1 MRAGTEHV
9 AGIVALGKACA
20 IAISDMH
27 QEWERQ
33 QQLQQR
39 LEHGIREH
47 IPGVRIQGAEVPRL
61 PNTTNVAFAGVEG
74 ESLMMSL
81 DLQGVAL
88 STGSACSS
96 GSLEP
101 SHVLRAMS
109 VPAPYLHGALRCSLG
124 RGTTLADIE
133 YVLEILP
140 GIVQQARALSP
151 SFVP

>member
-20 IAISDMH
+20 LAMRDMR

-33 QQLQQR
+33 QQLQQC
-39 LEHGIREH
+39 LEHGIREQ
-47 IPGVRIQGAEVPRL
+47 IPEVRIQGAEVPRL

-74 ESLMMSL
+74 EALMMSL
-81 DLQGVAL
+81 DLQGIAV

-101 SHVLRAMS
+101 SHVLRAMG

-124 RGTTLADIE
+124 LR
-133 YVLEILP
+133 P
-140 GIVQQARALSP
+140 P
-151 SFVP
+151 SRPSAASAW

>member
-1 MRAGTEHV
+1 MR
-9 AGIVALGKACA
+9 
-20 IAISDMH
+20 

-39 LEHGIREH
+39 LEHGIQEH
-47 IPGVRIQGAEVPRL
+47 IPDVRIQGAAVPRL
-61 PNTTNVAFAGVEG
+61 PNTTSVAFAGVEG

-101 SHVLRAMS
+101 SHVLRAMG
-109 VPAPYLHGALRCSLG
+109 VPAAYLHGALRCSLG
-124 RGTTLADIE
+124 RGTTLADLE

-140 GIVQQARALSP
+140 GIVQQARALSA
-151 SFVP
+151 SFAP

>member
-1 MRAGTEHV
+1 MR
-9 AGIVALGKACA
+9 
-20 IAISDMH
+20 

-33 QQLQQR
+33 QQLQQC
-39 LEHGIREH
+39 LEHGIREQ
-47 IPGVRIQGAEVPRL
+47 IPDVRIQGAEVPRL

-101 SHVLRAMS
+101 SHVLRAMA
-109 VPAPYLHGALRCSLG
+109 VPASYLHGALRCSLG

-140 GIVQQARALSP
+140 GIVQQSRALSP
-151 SFVP
+151 SFAL